1 MSLTPWLPVVR
12 KIKDGEF
19 VDQATVNV
27 PIDQLTQRDQHLY
40 EKFQELSGKSVLIS
54 FGQPIHP
61 DEVNY
66 ITPGQLN
73 LVYYRS
79 DSAGSG
85 ISRSMT
91 GFSSTSS
98 SSMFAP
104 KDSNY
109 VFGLTKMVYADT
121 RTADLFTEGL
131 CELTSDIDN
140 SSTGLLQPGEVFSPG
155 PYFLSSKYLGKITKD
170 PSGIPVYVGYALSN
184 RKFLLHTNVDEFSQF
199 FINYRYHILDRVA
212 GIPVLTSS
220 TWTITSSNISKL
232 GWVAVSSITDAPIPT
247 GAKFFYNIPKTAA
260 LLNADTELESYE
272 REEAADL
279 RRDLPPVPA
288 NFIQL
293 YTNGILERYNN
304 EFDPSGNFSVNEYG
318 IWWHNDQNSYQPWA
332 ATYNGAATWAVNKT
346 NLGSNRKRMFV
357 SFSKFNPALRTQL
370 VRSLTPY
377 DRVEEGVYVNRP
389 SNFIKLYSKDK
400 PDTQASTGDI
410 LLDIEAPIDLYGYR
424 PSGNTNDLD
433 EFTYPISPRVS
444 TYTAN
449 RAIAAIKYSKPDGA
463 FKAVVTPVVAKILG
477 ANGVTVQEDSVQPG
491 VWTIQYSATGIS
503 GQVDSIEP
511 INARLE
517 FLDLHSYIKLPPPSA
532 TKYGLVGKIVLPK
545 SGVNN
550 KPLQLVFHLFGDKDI
565 ALNSTNRN
573 VAFRFEYSAV
583 SAYNGNSPT
592 NYTLVNTNKYSPS
605 VNPVEFSIKPISET
619 ANNYTAYTS
628 CRIAAPGFII
638 PAQFVREDTII
649 NFKITREAVSS
660 SANNYAE
667 NLAGGGNIGLLGI
680 YWESLT

>member
-19 VDQATVNV
+19 VDQTTVNV

-61 DEVNY
+61 DETSY
-66 ITPGQLN
+66 IVPGELN
-73 LVYYRS
+73 LVYFRS
-79 DSAGSG
+79 DTAGSG

-104 KDSNY
+104 KNSNY

-121 RTADLFTEGL
+121 QTADLFTEGL
-131 CELTSDIDN
+131 CELSSDIDN
-140 SSTGLLQPGEVFSPG
+140 SLTGLLQAGETFSPG
-155 PYFLSSKYLGKITKD
+155 PYFLSSKYLGKITRD
-170 PSGIPVYVGYALSN
+170 PSGIPVYIGYAISK

-199 FINYRYHILDRVA
+199 FINYRYHLLDRVA
-212 GIPVLTSS
+212 GMPSLSDS
-220 TWTITSSNISKL
+220 TWTITSSNLSKL
-232 GWVAVSSITDAPIPT
+232 GWVAASSITNAPIPT
-247 GAKFFYNIPKTAA
+247 GAKFFYNIPTTAVQLA
-260 LLNADTELESYE
+260 TDTELESYE

-318 IWWHNDQNSYQPWA
+318 IWWYNDQNGYQPWA
-332 ATYNGAATWAVNKT
+332 AAYNGSATWSVNKT
-346 NLGSNRKRMFV
+346 NLASSRKRMFV

-370 VRSLTPY
+370 VRSLVPY
-377 DRVEEGVYVNRP
+377 DRVEGGQYVNRP

-400 PDTQASTGDI
+400 PDTQASTGDL
-410 LLDIEAPIDLYGYR
+410 LLDIDAPVNLYGYR
-424 PSGNTNDLD
+424 PTGATSDLE
-433 EFTYPISPRVS
+433 EFVYPSSPRVD

-449 RAIAAIKYSKPDGA
+449 RAIAAVKYSKPDGA
-463 FKAVVTPVVAKILG
+463 FKAVVTPVVAKIIG
-477 ANGVTVQEDSVQPG
+477 ANGVTVEEDSVRPG

-517 FLDLHSYIKLPPPSA
+517 FLGLNSYIKLPPPSS
-532 TKYGLVGKIVLPK
+532 TPYGLIGKIVLPK
-545 SGVNN
+545 SGVSN
-550 KPLQLVFHLFGDKDI
+550 KPLQLVFHLFGDKDVS
-565 ALNSTNRN
+565 LGSTSRN
-573 VAFRFEYSAV
+573 VAFQLEYSAV

-592 NYTLVNTNKYSPS
+592 NYVTVNTNKYSPT
-605 VNPVEFSIKPISET
+605 VNPVEFAIKPISGT
-619 ANNYTAYTS
+619 TNNYAAYTS
-628 CRIAAPGFII
+628 CRIAEAGFII
-638 PAQFVREDTII
+638 PAQFVRSDTII
-649 NFKITREAVSS
+649 NFKITRVAVAST
-660 SANNYAE
+660 ANNYAGNFVE
-667 NLAGGGNIGLLGI
+667 GGNIGLLGI